1 MPLYRISQT
10 LIVSNQRIGGSAVK
24 DIRHDIDGEA
34 IELVQRVVR
43 LSVGEYTNQVLGVP
57 FRDGVV
63 GWSDLAGLVVC

>member
-10 LIVSNQRIGGSAVK
+10 LIVSNQRVGGSAVK

-43 LSVGEYTNQVLGVP
+43 LSVGEYTDQVLCVP
-57 FRDGVV
+57 FCDGII
-63 GWSDLAGLVVC
+63 GLADLAGLAVY